1 METRVERE
9 GVVQSKDSEDL
20 ELGERV
26 DEGGVYR
33 STTEAID
40 EADSSVRARIK
51 ERRRR
56 LSRKLTCW
64 VACCLVA
71 IVVLGAL
78 GVLSVELE
86 ELNNLQVVFDIVSA
100 FSLTGAS
107 PSSELGVSK
116 ANGTKCC

>member
-51 ERRRR
+51 ERGRR

-100 FSLTGAS
+100 FSQTRSS
-107 PSSELGVSK
+107 PSTEFEVLK
-116 ANGTKCC
+116 ATGTKCC